1 MYLFNNVYKPMYV
14 CMCVSVQVKAYIGK
28 VREAGG
34 VVNSSIVIAAGTG
47 MVAKK
52 DSTLLA
58 INEGPISLK
67 KA

>member
-1 MYLFNNVYKPMYV
+1 
-14 CMCVSVQVKAYIGK
+14 MCVSVQVKAYIGK